1 VINVLRCLFLVIL
14 VAMLAGTV
22 WASLEEDVSA
32 GGSHILSYRWGW
44 MTLADAYFGFIT
56 FYVWVAY
63 KETTLVAR
71 LGWLVAILVLGNIA
85 MSVYVLI
92 QLFRVSPDASLDQ
105 VLLRRNA
112 T

>member
-1 VINVLRCLFLVIL
+1 MITVLRCLFLVIL
-14 VAMLAGTV
+14 VAMLVGTI
-22 WASLEEDVSA
+22 WASVEEGVFD
-32 GGSHILSYRWGW
+32 GGSHILRYRWGW

-63 KETTLVAR
+63 KETSLASR
-71 LGWLVAILVLGNIA
+71 LGWLVAILILGNIA
-85 MSVYVLI
+85 MSSYVLL
-92 QLFRVSPDASLDQ
+92 QLFRVAPAASLDQ